1 MHFKN
6 HALKIRITVDND
18 LELVEDG
25 ICFNRNFFPR
35 EFVEVKKMKRK
46 YTAIV
51 RKSKLEYVAICLEL
65 NVSACGDDLVSVE
78 KNLRNAIELY
88 LEDIK
93 ENSDTKVSPI
103 PTEEFIEFLKDTEP
117 EWYKEAGD
125 EFILRP
131 LEIHEVPSY
140 A

>member
-1 MHFKN
+1 M
-6 HALKIRITVDND
+6 
-18 LELVEDG
+18 
-25 ICFNRNFFPR
+25 RNQ
-35 EFVEVKKMKRK
+35 

-51 RKSKLEYVAICLEL
+51 RKSRLEYVAICLEL
-65 NVSACGDDLVSVE
+65 NVSARGEDLASVE

-93 ENSDTKVSPI
+93 EHPDTFVSPVS
-103 PTEEFIEFLKDTEP
+103 TQEFIEFIRDTEP
-117 EWYKEAGD
+117 EWYKEPSEGLL
-125 EFILRP
+125 LRP

>member
-1 MHFKN
+1 M
-6 HALKIRITVDND
+6 R
-18 LELVEDG
+18 
-25 ICFNRNFFPR
+25 NR
-35 EFVEVKKMKRK
+35 

-51 RKSKLEYVAICLEL
+51 RKSRLEYVAICLEL
-65 NVSACGDDLVSVE
+65 NVSARGEDLVAVE

-93 ENSDTKVSPI
+93 EHPDTFVS
-103 PTEEFIEFLKDTEP
+103 TVSAQEFIEFIRDTEP
-117 EWYKEAGD
+117 EWYKEPAEGLL
-125 EFILRP
+125 LRP

>member
-1 MHFKN
+1 M
-6 HALKIRITVDND
+6 R
-18 LELVEDG
+18 
-25 ICFNRNFFPR
+25 
-35 EFVEVKKMKRK
+35 RK

-65 NVSACGDDLVSVE
+65 NVSARGTDLADVE
-78 KNLRNAIELY
+78 KNLRAAIELY

-93 ENSDTKVSPI
+93 ENPETVVTSISTD
-103 PTEEFIEFLKDTEP
+103 EFIEFIRDTEP
-117 EWYKEAGD
+117 DWYKEPD
-125 EFILRP
+125 EGLILKP

>member
-1 MHFKN
+1 M
-6 HALKIRITVDND
+6 
-18 LELVEDG
+18 
-25 ICFNRNFFPR
+25 RNQ
-35 EFVEVKKMKRK
+35 

-51 RKSKLEYVAICLEL
+51 RKSRLEYVAICLEL
-65 NVSACGDDLVSVE
+65 NVSARGEDLVSVE

-93 ENSDTKVSPI
+93 EHPDTFVSPVS
-103 PTEEFIEFLKDTEP
+103 TQEFIEFIRDTEP
-117 EWYKEAGD
+117 EWYKEPAEG
-125 EFILRP
+125 FLLRP